1 MTLCASLCSDPTISI
16 MPPGAWHSVY
26 TPVGC
31 TTSGGHFLMYDTMHL
46 TYISRQFDMSNY
58 PDGDPDNPQKR
69 SEYATNE
76 SQSVDRQILRM
87 MLALKYAVHVPSE

>member
-1 MTLCASLCSDPTISI
+1 
-16 MPPGAWHSVY
+16 MPPGTWHTVY

-31 TTSGGHFLMYDTMHL
+31 MTSGGHFLTYDTMHL
-46 TYISRQFDMSNY
+46 TYIARAYDMSNY
-58 PDGDPDNPQKR
+58 PGASVNDPKKR

-87 MLALKYAVHVPSE
+87 VLALQYAVHTPSKFQEVITIMF